1 MDLPERFI
9 HQATRYVM
17 GRQTGAVGEH
27 CDWLVANWHRVPE
40 SQRRT
45 IQSDLE
51 EAFACDDRAREM
63 GLKDC
68 FRLGDDC
75 DRRDWERVRAL
86 YTAPAP
92 QTAANGK
99 PRRRQRTAGERRS

>member
-1 MDLPERFI
+1 MNLPERFI

-27 CDWLVANWHRVPE
+27 CDWLVTNWHRVPE

-45 IQSDLE
+45 IQRDLD
-51 EAFACDDRAREM
+51 EAFACDDRAREI

-86 YTAPAP
+86 YATPAVRVEKK
-92 QTAANGK
+92 GG
-99 PRRRQRTAGERRS
+99 RRK